1 MDDCEGTGFLQAVGR
16 EPGAL
21 DFHDNA
27 GVPAWSYA
35 EDGAADPALVS
46 QDMSA
51 LQYIM
56 WNYVGLVRTTRRL
69 ARAVRQLRALE
80 SEIER
85 FYRSQALTDD
95 LVGLRNAV
103 RAAIIVANAAWAS
116 RQSVGCHYRE

>member
-1 MDDCEGTGFLQAVGR
+1 
-16 EPGAL
+16 
-21 DFHDNA
+21 
-27 GVPAWSYA
+27 
-35 EDGAADPALVS
+35 
-46 QDMSA
+46 MSA

-103 RAAIIVANAAWAS
+103 RAAIIVAHAAWAN
-116 RQSVGCHYRE
+116 RQGVGCHYREWPNITVPVVAHPSIHGKSVALGNWHRSLL